1 VTLLIVTHALTE
13 VQRLCD
19 RAVWLD
25 RGKIV
30 MQGEPE
36 VVIDAYAKS

>member
-13 VQRLCD
+13 VQQLCD

-25 RGKIV
+25 RGKIA
-30 MQGEPE
+30 MEGKPE
-36 VVIDAYAKS
+36 VVIEAYAKL